1 MTVISYTLILTFLS
15 FLNSHIDLTHMELR
29 CIPGA
34 SSSSITHPP
43 PQSSSTQAAAISD
56 RSWRARRGVAR
67 VAITSGR
74 CVGMVSVAYAARISV
89 TERSKSAKENEC
101 VATSCMIFRWD
112 VLMCRIHT
120 WDWLGVLRFAVQN
133 LPAGYSATQTRCRQ

>member
-1 MTVISYTLILTFLS
+1 
-15 FLNSHIDLTHMELR
+15 MELR

-56 RSWRARRGVAR
+56 RSWRARCDANYSWSWPVCR
-67 VAITSGR
+67 
-74 CVGMVSVAYAARISV
+74 YAL
-89 TERSKSAKENEC
+89 RSICSAHQRHRKIKVCKGKRMRHNKLHDL
-101 VATSCMIFRWD
+101 RWD

-120 WDWLGVLRFAVQN
+120 WDWLSAAVCCSE
-133 LPAGYSATQTRCRQ
+133 PAGRLQRHADQVQTVMRASVLLRESSCVQR